1 MIQDYDYILA
11 KHEDD
16 GIIPLSRHLRE
27 VAVAATVIAKNVGLD
42 EKLAYKGAILHDI
55 GKVSPLFQEQLKH
68 GYQRPPHFIF
78 RHEIASLFFISLLE
92 EKERPAVL
100 EMITAHHKSI
110 FNDIGNKGLLDL
122 DENLRNCF
130 EIHSKG
136 FTDWSS
142 VALAILKEMD
152 FCVHPISIEEARKN
166 YDYAVDYCWSLN
178 DGCSEWKGLL
188 MAADHYASALNEKAE
203 INLDKLFVKPDLS
216 FYNRQNVL
224 YPLSMIA
231 TDDKRKHTMVTAPTG
246 AGKTDFLL
254 RRCRGRVFYTLPFQA
269 SINAMYDRIK
279 ADIGDTGAQVH
290 LLHATSDLKIEEGCL
305 EERIMQRHIGA
316 SVKVLTPHQMASIV
330 FGIKGYEAMVEDL
343 RGCDV
348 ILDEIHT
355 YSGEVQ
361 SIVLRIIEILLALDC
376 RVHVG
381 TATMPSSLYNKVLA
395 LLGGSCSVYEI
406 SLSKDV
412 LQTFNRHIIHKISG
426 WNQSFD
432 IIDHAIANGEKV
444 LLVCNQVKRSQ
455 QLYEILSER
464 YPAVKRMLIHSRFKR
479 ADRQQLET
487 KLKTDFNMS
496 DEACFVVSTQVVEVS
511 LDISFDLMITECAP
525 IDALIQRFGRINRKR
540 SKLTI
545 GHYKDIYVLAPPLA
559 DKDALPYSL
568 DVLKRSYEVLPK
580 DDVLQE
586 TDVQDK
592 LDAVYPNVEV
602 SSIDYSGAVYV
613 DGAWQIKKLCHYA
626 KSALLDFL
634 DIDSALCVTEYD
646 KDFYEENLP
655 VDRAK
660 VEIPV
665 GYKSIAYKK
674 LDKLE
679 KGHRPYVIPNKA
691 YSEEIGL
698 LIEYAGPEY
707 YQSFEII

>member
-1 MIQDYDYILA
+1 MIQDYDNILA

-27 VAVAATVIAKNVGLD
+27 VAVATEVIARNVGLD
-42 EKLAYKGAILHDI
+42 EELARKGAILHDI

-68 GYQRPPHFIF
+68 GYLRPPHFVF

-92 EKERPAVL
+92 ESERPVVL
-100 EMITAHHKSI
+100 EMIVAHHKSI
-110 FNDIGNKGLLDL
+110 LNDVGNKGLLDL

-130 EIHSKG
+130 EIHSEG
-136 FTDWSS
+136 FADWSGR
-142 VALAILKEMD
+142 ALAILEEMG
-152 FCVHPISIEEARKN
+152 FSVHPISIEEAREN
-166 YDYAVDYCWSLN
+166 YKYAIDYCWSLA
-178 DGCSEWKGLL
+178 DGCSEWKGVL

-203 INLDKLFVKPDLS
+203 INLDNLFIRPDLS
-216 FYNRQNVL
+216 FYNRRNVL
-224 YPLSMIA
+224 YPLSMIVA
-231 TDDKRKHTMVTAPTG
+231 DDRRKHTMVTAPTG

-290 LLHATSDLKIEEGCL
+290 LLHATSDLKVEDGCI

-330 FGIKGYEAMVEDL
+330 FGIKGYEAMAEDL

-355 YSGEVQ
+355 YSGEIQ
-361 SIVLRIIEILLALDC
+361 SIVLRIIEILLVLDC
-376 RVHVG
+376 RIHIG
-381 TATMPSSLYNKVLA
+381 TATMPSSLYNKVLT
-395 LLGGSCSVYEI
+395 LLGGPCCVYEV
-406 SLSKDV
+406 SLSKEI
-412 LQTFNRHIIHKISG
+412 LQTFNRHIIHKVSD
-426 WNQSFD
+426 WEHSFD
-432 IIDHAIANGEKV
+432 IIDHAIVNGDKV

-455 QLYEILSER
+455 QLYEMLVEH
-464 YPAVKRMLIHSRFKR
+464 YPKVKKMLIHSRFKR
-479 ADRQQLET
+479 ADRQQLEI
-487 KLKTDFNMS
+487 KLKMDFNVS
-496 DEACFVVSTQVVEVS
+496 DEACIVVSTQVVEVS
-511 LDISFDLMITECAP
+511 LDISFDLMVTESAP

-545 GHYKDIYVLAPPLA
+545 GRYKDIYVLAPPLV
-559 DKDALPYSL
+559 DKESLPYSL
-568 DVLKRSYEVLPK
+568 DVLRRSYDVLPV
-580 DDVLQE
+580 DEVLQE
-586 TDVQDK
+586 TDVQAK

-602 SSIDYSGAVYV
+602 SNIDYSGAVYV
-613 DGAWQIKKLCHYA
+613 NGDWQIKKLCHYG
-626 KSALLDFL
+626 KSALLDLL
-634 DIDSALCVTEYD
+634 DIDVALCVTEHD
-646 KDFYEENLP
+646 KDFYKQSLP
-655 VDRAK
+655 IDQAK

-679 KGHRPYVIPNKA
+679 KGHRPYVIPNEA
-691 YSEEIGL
+691 YSEEMGL
-698 LIEYAGPEY
+698 LIEYASPEY